1 MRRIHLRLEVEAF
14 EVSDSMHAY
23 AERVIGR
30 LVWLVNFV
38 ELLSKTLSVSP

>member
-14 EVSDSMHAY
+14 EMSDCTHAY
-23 AERVIGR
+23 AERVIGQ
-30 LVWLVNFV
+30 LVWLVNFI